1 MYLQPFPNQ
10 VLQNAIKTNEKLH
23 KPSNLT
29 LQNDEMLHIP
39 KVFQCFLKSVRRTFW
54 PLQMPPGMQIF
65 ARSPNAIISNE
76 KYQKPS
82 ILTLRNDEIVN
93 IPQVL

>member
-1 MYLQPFPNQ
+1 MPSEIDTFRRS
-10 VLQNAIKTNEKLH
+10 QNALKPMEKKQ

-76 KYQKPS
+76 KYHKPS
-82 ILTLRNDEIVN
+82 IQTLRNNEIVN
-93 IPQVL
+93 IPLVL

>member
-1 MYLQPFPNQ
+1 MPSGIETFRRS
-10 VLQNAIKTNEKLH
+10 QNALKPMEKLQ

-29 LQNDEMLHIP
+29 LQNDELLHIP

-54 PLQMPPGMQIF
+54 PLQMPPGIQIF

-76 KYQKPS
+76 TYQKPS
-82 ILTLRNDEIVN
+82 FQTLRNDEIVN